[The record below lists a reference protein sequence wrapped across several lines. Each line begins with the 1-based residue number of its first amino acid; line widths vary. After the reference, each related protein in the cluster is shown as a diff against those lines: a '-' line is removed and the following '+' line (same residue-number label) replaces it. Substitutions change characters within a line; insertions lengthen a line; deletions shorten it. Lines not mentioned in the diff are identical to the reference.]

1 MVEWKGAPK
10 ANRVWFVSI
19 NPTFIPECCLA
30 KNFRNRGAH
39 SDILPRFISVPGASV
54 PRVQEVVIN
63 QKQKGTREYEFGY
76 TERTLR
82 E

>member
-1 MVEWKGAPK
+1 MAASLVAHAVQE
-10 ANRVWFVSI
+10 
-19 NPTFIPECCLA
+19 
-30 KNFRNRGAH
+30 NFKTKDAH

-54 PRVQEVVIN
+54 PRVTKIVIN
-63 QKQKGTREYEFGY
+63 QKQKGTREYEFGH